1 MIYDEPISSLIK
13 ADMLTSMT
21 ILTGLVSDILP
32 QDILSRRRDIMIE
45 SAAYDI
51 IKQDGLQQG
60 IQQGIQQ
67 GLQEGKLFASKE
79 ALFDVLMERFDRIP
93 SSIIQAIDRI
103 DNAFLL
109 KTLLRIALKAPSIE
123 AFHKEFDRLVG

>member
-1 MIYDEPISSLIK
+1 MS
-13 ADMLTSMT
+13 
-21 ILTGLVSDILP
+21 
-32 QDILSRRRDIMIE
+32 E

-60 IQQGIQQ
+60 IRQGLQQGIQQ
-67 GLQEGKLFASKE
+67 GIQEGKLFASKE
-79 ALFDVLMERFDRIP
+79 ALLDVLTERFDRIP

-103 DNAFLL
+103 DNAFML

-123 AFHKEFDRLVG
+123 AFHKEFDSLVG